1 MKIMGFIFK
10 RTDDSLFVRK
20 VRDRDETYERRFY
33 EHCRTSFERMFGTM
47 SFYGPKDS
55 DDIFQD
61 AFLVVW
67 TEIQSGKIFT
77 EGGRVFRMNGEG
89 ESSELKCSLSTFV
102 NDIARNLCL
111 KSARHDGPGIVSDIT
126 KAIAIFSE
134 NNDAHEREVRM
145 RVVEECVSLLPRRC
159 VEILTMFYFKK
170 MSMEEIASARKEN
183 VSANGVKT
191 SKNKCMN
198 KLKSD
203 IYTKIGYGFAK

>member
-1 MKIMGFIFK
+1 MKGFNFK
-10 RTDDSLFVRK
+10 RTDDSFFVRK
-20 VRDRDETYERRFY
+20 VRDKDETYERKFY
-33 EHCRTSFERMFGTM
+33 EHCRSSFKRMSGTM

-67 TEIQSGKIFT
+67 TEIQNGKIFA
-77 EGGRVFRMNGEG
+77 EDGKVFRMNEKG
-89 ESSELKCSLSTFV
+89 ESSEMRCSLATFV
-102 NDIARNLCL
+102 NDIARNLWA
-111 KSARHDGPGIVSDIT
+111 KSNRHDGPGKVSDIT
-126 KAIAIFSE
+126 KAIAIFAE
-134 NNDAHEREVRM
+134 NNTDAYEREVRM
-145 RVVEECVSLLPRRC
+145 RVVEECVSSLSKRC

-170 MSMEEIASARKEN
+170 MSMEEIVFARKEN

-203 IYTKIGYGFAK
+203 IYTKIGYGF

>member
-1 MKIMGFIFK
+1 MKMKGFNFK
-10 RTDDSLFVRK
+10 RTDDSFFVRK

-33 EHCRTSFERMFGTM
+33 EHCRSSFERMSGTM

-67 TEIQSGKIFT
+67 TEIQNGKIFT
-77 EGGRVFRMNGEG
+77 EDGKVFRMNEKG
-89 ESSELKCSLSTFV
+89 ESSEMRCSLATFV
-102 NDIARNLCL
+102 NDIARNLRA
-111 KSARHDGPGIVSDIT
+111 KSNRHDGPGKVSDIT
-126 KAIAIFSE
+126 KAIAIFAE
-134 NNDAHEREVRM
+134 NNADAYEREVRM
-145 RVVEECVSLLPRRC
+145 RVVEECVSSLPKRC
-159 VEILTMFYFKK
+159 AEILTMFYFKK
-170 MSMEEIASARKEN
+170 MSMEEIAFARKEN

-203 IYTKIGYGFAK
+203 IYTKIGYGF